1 VANDIDII
9 IGVKDLAS
17 AVLDKLNSKVGAMGE
32 GSKAA
37 FSGATESATS
47 FLSKAAS
54 IAGTVGAF
62 YTVYRAIGTASS
74 GLANLVVGYNGVEQA
89 AVKSR
94 QGILS
99 GIEPYAKMAVAAGA
113 LATITKSTMTATNA
127 TNGLITRVS
136 AVARGALAAFVL
148 KEALKKTEDGAS
160 TLSAKLA
167 KVAATALAIDVV
179 TRATIRFG
187 LSLVGLGQKS
197 DGATNSLTRTATAA
211 KALAAGPL
219 NAVKTTASSAAAAT
233 ANLASKIDELPKG
246 AQSVNSLVSSFG
258 NWASQ
263 IGGVAG
269 LLLSVPAAI
278 AGATLA
284 AITSANQTERQL
296 TQLTSKLAIV
306 EAAKNNAFLKDIN
319 TAPLRKVAEETE
331 KVAKQIQTATNIQS
345 SKLISLATTSL
356 PRGLDTNQIGEALK
370 AAAGLS
376 EVYGTS
382 VEDGMYRARQ
392 AMQGNF
398 ESFETLIPA
407 IKTMTTDAEK
417 MSAVSKLAANGFK
430 VMAGESL
437 TFWGT
442 LEKVKNGL
450 GNTLESLGR
459 MRSLSDLVG
468 TVLRDVVTPA
478 VEYLDTKLKGF
489 GFNGSKV
496 LDDAKALGAGVIAA
510 IETIGSNWS
519 NIIERMLTSVDLF
532 WVQLGSHAENFVTTT
547 LPYVA
552 TNIVGIFD
560 NAFAAVANNAKATF
574 DYIVAL
580 DLEAIGAVPKG
591 TAAFM
596 KEENKRKPKFEPT
609 PLPEMASRNISA
621 KELDI
626 QSKLAGL
633 DKGLGDAFKKNFD
646 KAFASLDTVIADQKS
661 VFNIDL
667 KSKAPPVAAE
677 VVAEQE
683 KKSKSMDTNLQA
695 VQSRL
700 LTRGPMQDSSKFIA
714 QNTAQAAQTLKLLL
728 AEQRAERERNRLKG
742 RTTNLVVVGA
752 GSVGGVN

>member
-1 VANDIDII
+1 MANDIDII
-9 IGVKDLAS
+9 VGVKDLAT
-17 AVLDKLNSKVGAMGE
+17 AVLDKLNSKVGSFGE
-32 GSKAA
+32 GSKLA
-37 FSGATESATS
+37 FSGATDSATG

-54 IAGTVGAF
+54 IASTAGAF
-62 YTVYRAIGTASS
+62 YTVYRALGTVGIG
-74 GLANLVVGYNGVEQA
+74 LNGVE
-89 AVKSR
+89 KSATKAGEASEKAS
-94 QGILS
+94 QGIRA
-99 GIEPYAKMAVAAGA
+99 GIETYGKLAVAAGSI
-113 LATITKSTMTATNA
+113 ATITKATLTATNA
-127 TNGLITRVS
+127 TNGLITRTA

-148 KEALKKTEDGAS
+148 REALKKTEDGAS
-160 TLSAKLA
+160 TLGAKLA
-167 KVAATALAIDVV
+167 KVAATALAIDAVA
-179 TRATIRFG
+179 RATGRFG

-197 DGATNSLTRTATAA
+197 DGATNSLSKTATAA

-278 AGATLA
+278 AGAALA
-284 AITSANQTERQL
+284 AVTSANQTERQL
-296 TQLTSKLAIV
+296 TQLTNKLAIV
-306 EAAKNNAFLKDIN
+306 EAARNNAFLKDID
-319 TAPLRKVAEETE
+319 TGPLRKIAVETE
-331 KVAKQIQTATNIQS
+331 RVAKQIQTATNIQS
-345 SKLISLATTSL
+345 SKLISLATSSL
-356 PRGLDTNQIGEALK
+356 PRGLDTAQIGEALK
-370 AAAGLS
+370 AAAGLA

-430 VMAGESL
+430 IMAGESL

-442 LEKVKNGL
+442 IEKVKNGL

-496 LDDAKALGAGVIAA
+496 LEDAKALGAGVIAA
-510 IETIGSNWS
+510 IETIGGNWGT
-519 NIIERMLTSVDLF
+519 IIDRMLTSSDLF
-532 WVQLGSHAENFVTTT
+532 WEQLYSSAEHFAFTRLPYIAENM
-547 LPYVA
+547 
-552 TNIVGIFD
+552 VGIFQH
-560 NAFAAVANNAKATF
+560 AFAGVANNARTQF
-574 DYIVAL
+574 EYIVTSGM
-580 DLEAIGAVPKG
+580 EAIGAVPKG
-591 TAAFM
+591 TADFQLG
-596 KEENKRKPKFEPT
+596 ENKKLPKYEPT
-609 PLPEMASRNISA
+609 PLPEMAARKISV

-633 DKGLGDAFKKNFD
+633 DKGLGDAFQRNFT
-646 KAFASLDTVIADQKS
+646 KAFNSLDTMIADQKA

-677 VVAEQE
+677 VIATQE
-683 KKSKSMDTNLQA
+683 KKAKADTNLQA

-728 AEQRAERERNRLKG
+728 AEQRAEREQNRLKG
-742 RTTNLVVVGA
+742 RTTNLVVVGG
-752 GSVGGVN
+752 GSGGAI

>member
-1 VANDIDII
+1 MANDIDII
-9 IGVKDLAS
+9 VGVKDLAS
-17 AVLDKLNSKVGAMGE
+17 AVLDKLKQKVGSIGDVSNA
-32 GSKAA
+32 S
-37 FSGATESATS
+37 FSGATNSAVG
-47 FLSKAAS
+47 FLAKAAA
-54 IAGTVGAF
+54 IAGTAGAF
-62 YTVYRAIGTASS
+62 YTVYRAMGTASS
-74 GLANLVVGYNGVEQA
+74 GLASLAVGYNGVEQS
-89 AVKSR
+89 AVKAR
-94 QGILS
+94 QGVLS
-99 GIEPYAKMAVAAGA
+99 GIEPYGKLAVAAGA
-113 LATITKSTMTATNA
+113 IATITKSTLTATNA
-127 TNGLITRVS
+127 TNGLITRGA

-167 KVAATALAIDVV
+167 KVAATALAMDVV
-179 TRATIRFG
+179 ARATIRFG
-187 LSLVGLGQKS
+187 LSLVGLGNKS
-197 DGATNSLTRTATAA
+197 DGATNSLSKTATAA
-211 KALAAGPL
+211 KALAAGPIV
-219 NAVKTTASSAAAAT
+219 AVKTTASSAAAAT
-233 ANLASKIDELPKG
+233 ANLANKIEDLPKG

-278 AGATLA
+278 AGAALA
-284 AITSANQTERQL
+284 AVTSANQTERQL
-296 TQLTSKLAIV
+296 TQLTNKLAIV
-306 EAAKNNAFLKDIN
+306 EAAKNNAFLKDVD
-319 TAPLRKVAEETE
+319 TGPLRKIAVETE
-331 KVAKQIQTATNIQS
+331 KVAKQIQTATNLQS
-345 SKLISLATTSL
+345 SKLISLATSSL
-356 PRGLDTNQIGEALK
+356 PKGLDTAQIGEALK
-370 AAAGLS
+370 AAVGLS

-398 ESFETLIPA
+398 ESFETLIPS

-442 LEKVKNGL
+442 IEKVKNGL
-450 GNTLESLGR
+450 GNTLESMGR

-478 VEYLDTKLKGF
+478 VMYLDTQLKGF
-489 GFNGSKV
+489 GFDGTKV
-496 LDDAKALGAGVIAA
+496 LEQAKSIGAGVIAA

-519 NIIERMLTSVDLF
+519 DIIDRMLTTVDLF

-547 LPYVA
+547 LPYIA
-552 TNIVGIFD
+552 KNMVGIFQH
-560 NAFAAVANNAKATF
+560 AWAAVSNNAQTQLE
-574 DYIVAL
+574 YMVTSTM
-580 DLEAIGAVPKG
+580 EAIGAVPQG
-591 TAAFM
+591 TADFQKA
-596 KEENKRKPKFEPT
+596 ENDRKPKYKPE
-609 PLPEMASRNISA
+609 PLPEMASRKISQ

-633 DKGLGDAFKKNFD
+633 DKGLGDAFQSNFN
-646 KAFASLDTVIADQKS
+646 KAFRSLDTMIADQKA

-677 VVAEQE
+677 VVAAEE

-714 QNTAQAAQTLKLLL
+714 QNTAMAAQTLKQLL
-728 AEQRAERERNRLKG
+728 AEQRAEREQNRLKG
-742 RTTNLVVVGA
+742 RTTNLVVVGG
-752 GSVGGVN
+752 GSGGAI